1 MNSIDIIDP
10 QFSLIVPDSFNVPE
24 LPQPFNVPE
33 LPNVPDVNEITFT
46 NNQINQEIIG
56 GSPSKNDYT
65 MFIYIAVAFFL
76 GLLGM
81 FVYKKYIEKKNK
93 RDNSNYLEGCPAG
106 FCTMDQNKMI

>member
-10 QFSLIVPDSFNVPE
+10 QFSLIVPE
-24 LPQPFNVPE
+24 LPDLPD
-33 LPNVPDVNEITFT
+33 LPNLPDVNEMTFT
-46 NNQINQEIIG
+46 NNQINQEIVG

-65 MFIYIAVAFFL
+65 MLIYIAVAFFL

>member
-10 QFSLIVPDSFNVPE
+10 QFSLIIPELPDVSDSFNVPE
-24 LPQPFNVPE
+24 VPS
-33 LPNVPDVNEITFT
+33 VNEMTFT

-56 GSPSKNDYT
+56 GNPSKNDYT
-65 MFIYIAVAFFL
+65 MLIYIAVAFFL
-76 GLLGM
+76 GLIGM

-106 FCTMDQNKMI
+106 FCTMDQTKMI